1 MKKLN
6 IALLF
11 GGNSKEYDVSL
22 ISATHVYE
30 ALDKDKYNVYKIG
43 ITKDGFFKYHSGNIE
58 TLKNDDWQNY
68 VDKDVVIDV
77 LPKDNDGMKIIL
89 KDEKIKIDVVL
100 PIIHGPN
107 CEDGSMQGF
116 LQTAKC
122 KYVGCNVLSS
132 AITMDKILCKKVFD
146 SIGLKQ
152 TKYFWVLKNEY
163 YKNKENIIKDIEEKI
178 NYPIFVKP
186 SNMGSSVGI
195 SKCES
200 REELI
205 KGMDLAFEFD
215 YRVVLE
221 EGLNIR
227 EIEIGIL
234 GNDDLKVSVAGEILP
249 GASFYDYEDK
259 YMKSNSKTQIP
270 ADITNEQEEII
281 KQMAIK
287 AFKIMDCKGMA
298 RVDFFIDKISGE
310 VYINEINT
318 IPGFTPISMYPKLFI
333 NSGIKYSELLDELI
347 DLAISR

>member
-11 GGNSKEYDVSL
+11 GGNSKEHDVSL
-22 ISATHVYE
+22 ISATHVYK

-43 ITKDGFFKYHSGNIE
+43 ITRDGYFKYHSGNIE
-58 TLKNDDWQNY
+58 TLKDDNWQNY
-68 VDKDVVIDV
+68 IDENAMIDI
-77 LPKDNDGMKIIL
+77 LPKDSDGMKIIL
-89 KDEKIKIDVVL
+89 NNESVKIDVVL

-122 KYVGCNVLSS
+122 KYAGCNVLSS

-152 TKYFWVLKNEY
+152 TKYFWALKNEY
-163 YKNKENIIKDIEEKI
+163 YKNKDEIIVKIEEKLK
-178 NYPIFVKP
+178 YPIFVKP

-200 REELI
+200 KEELI
-205 KGMDLAFEFD
+205 NGLDLAFDFD

-221 EGLNIR
+221 EGLDIR

-234 GNDDLKVSVAGEILP
+234 GNDDLKVSVPGEILP

-259 YMKSNSKTQIP
+259 YIKSNSKTQIP
-270 ADITNEQEEII
+270 ADITKNQEEII
-281 KQMAIK
+281 KQMAVK

-298 RVDFFIDKISGE
+298 RLDFFIDKVTGE

-333 NSGIKYSELLDELI
+333 NSGIEYSKLLDELI
-347 DLAISR
+347 YLALNR

>member
-22 ISATHVYE
+22 ISATYVYK
-30 ALDKDKYNVYKIG
+30 ALDKNKYNVYKIG
-43 ITKDGFFKYHSGNIE
+43 ITKDGYFKYHNGDIK
-58 TLKNDDWQNY
+58 TLKDDNWQNFI
-68 VDKDVVIDV
+68 DENTVIDI
-77 LPKDNDGMKIIL
+77 LPKDSDGMKIISEN
-89 KDEKIKIDVVL
+89 EKIEIDVVL

-122 KYVGCNVLSS
+122 KYIGCNVLSS
-132 AITMDKILCKKVFD
+132 AITMDKIICKKVFD

-152 TKYFWVLKNEY
+152 TRYSWALKKEY
-163 YKNKENIIKDIEEKI
+163 YNNKENIINKIEEKL

-200 REELI
+200 KEELL
-205 KGMDLAFEFD
+205 KGMDLAFEYD
-215 YRVVLE
+215 YRIVLE
-221 EGLNIR
+221 EGLDIR

-234 GNDDLKVSVAGEILP
+234 GNDELKISVAGEILP

-259 YMKSNSKTQIP
+259 YIKSNSKTQIP
-270 ADITNEQEEII
+270 ADITKKQEETI
-281 KQMAIK
+281 KEMAIK

-298 RVDFFIDKISGE
+298 RLDFFIDKISKE

-333 NSGIKYSELLDELI
+333 NSGLKYSELLDELI
-347 DLAISR
+347 NLAINR